1 MTRTMRAAA
10 ATLAT
15 GSLWAGGCAGT
26 GGCAD
31 GKCGDSDRPGLQ
43 ARYGQ
48 YVDPCWPDRY
58 SAHARSNV
66 LSYYS
71 QHAANGAVTDSTL
84 WEWYFEP
91 GTDNLL
97 PSGQKKLDYLARRRP
112 APDKTVYLQT
122 ARDVAYDP
130 TKPEVLSAS
139 RGDLDAKRAQAV
151 QRYLAATTAAR
162 GLNFEVQV
170 VDLPD
175 LTFSAV
181 GPATA
186 VRAQRGAY
194 VGTLGGGSGGVSL
207 GGVQGGAV
215 GGGLGGN
222 TPAPATG
229 GAAAAGGG
237 GQTGGAP
244 TPQQ

>member
-1 MTRTMRAAA
+1 MSRTLRRTAAA
-10 ATLAT
+10 ALAVSGLYT
-15 GSLWAGGCAGT
+15 TGCAHT

-31 GKCGDSDRPGLQ
+31 GACDSNRPGLQ
-43 ARYGQ
+43 SRYSN

-58 SAHARSNV
+58 SAHSRANV

-71 QHAANGAVTDSTL
+71 QHAANGVVSDSTL

-112 APDKTVYLQT
+112 APERTVYLHT
-122 ARDVAYDP
+122 ARDVAYDA
-130 TKPEVLSAS
+130 TKPDQLTVD
-139 RGDLDAKRAQAV
+139 RGELDLKRTQAV

-162 GLNFEVQV
+162 GLTFEVQV

-175 LTFSAV
+175 MTSSVV

-186 VRAQRGAY
+186 VRGLQGAY
-194 VGTLGGGSGGVSL
+194 RGNLLGGAGGLSL
-207 GGVQGGAV
+207 SGVQGGAV
-215 GGGLGGN
+215 GGGLGGPVAA
-222 TPAPATG
+222 PAPG
-229 GAAAAGGG
+229 GAAPSGGGAGSAGGG
-237 GQTGGAP
+237 NAP
-244 TPQQ
+244 Q